1 MASATIDCALP
12 GGLVRLRPIG
22 VGDAASLALHANDE
36 RVSAHLRDRFP
47 FPYLVDDALAFI
59 AMLETDEGQFHCG
72 IEIAGEVVGGIAVGF
87 RSDVERLSGELGY
100 WLGVRHWGRGIM
112 PEVVR
117 AVTDHVH
124 REFGLVRI
132 FAKVYEGNDRSRRVL
147 EKAGYAHEGCLRAAV
162 IKRDRLLDAHLYA
175 HVVMPTATLPVQ

>member
-1 MASATIDCALP
+1 MASATIDCAFP
-12 GGLVRLRPIG
+12 GCFVRLRPIG
-22 VGDAASLALHANDE
+22 TNDAESLALHANDA

-59 AMLETDEGQFHCG
+59 AMLETDESQFHCG
-72 IEIAGEVVGGIAVGF
+72 IEIDGAIVGGVAVGF
-87 RSDVERLSGELGY
+87 RTDVERCTGELGY
-100 WLGVRHWGRGIM
+100 WLGVRYWGRGIM

-124 REFGLVRI
+124 RTHGIIRI

-147 EKAGYAHEGCLRAAV
+147 EKAGYAYEGCMRAA
-162 IKRDRLLDAHLYA
+162 IMKQDRVLDAHLYA